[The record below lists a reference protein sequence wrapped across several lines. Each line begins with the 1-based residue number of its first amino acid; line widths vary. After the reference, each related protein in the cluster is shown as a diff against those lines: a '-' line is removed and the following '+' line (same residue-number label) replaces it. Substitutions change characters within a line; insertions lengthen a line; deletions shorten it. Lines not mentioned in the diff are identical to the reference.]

1 MQGTNFF
8 GLAIMRA
15 KSFFKG
21 LVVCL
26 GLILSFSY
34 VLFSFVQ
41 TTYLQQNAVKHLAS
55 RTRTDITRSLNHLQ
69 QYLNLTESRL
79 LNSLNN
85 ERAIFDI
92 LSLRVDPLLNDS
104 YFPEIISMTFTP
116 RVTPHLTYSKYGKTA
131 LEKAVSENIEAGI
144 SHLENG
150 VFKVYK
156 TVYDENQKPF
166 GFLHTT
172 FSLENILYNHFSKNE
187 MSIIPEKQ
195 VDVKDNPFAFKLSN
209 LPYVFA
215 INKAPLSFKV
225 FLFEYKW
232 QIFSAM
238 SFGMALFLMG
248 ISGGSF
254 LNRRKMVKYQK
265 ETRSLK
271 VKIKILQ
278 KENAEFSSQLLIS
291 QNLHK
296 LKDQAK
302 KETSLFSHMLHER
315 YRQMMMQVK
324 SINMVVTKLI
334 SEDAGQDKLLKE
346 IGTISR
352 ESISVLDK
360 LIRGYPA
367 KESEDAL
374 AVLKSIETI
383 RNIFLPEF
391 VEKNISFEI
400 KGKLKE
406 APFIDRLTF
415 EIVLHNIFH
424 LVMGRLNKN
433 NSFEIDLK
441 ESESLEII
449 FSDDGYDIEAKLHQ
463 VKNSQEHADIFRL
476 TKYNL
481 KDFIAYLGWEIQFQ
495 SPENAF
501 NIIKLTIPRAFQAG
515 SFSDNVIS
523 LFGVNTPKN

>member
-1 MQGTNFF
+1 MQGTNSF

-15 KSFFKG
+15 KSFFKA
-21 LVVCL
+21 LVVCC
-26 GLILSFSY
+26 GMTFGIAY
-34 VLFSFVQ
+34 VLFSYVQ
-41 TTYLQQNAVKHLAS
+41 TIRFQHNASEQLVSK
-55 RTRTDITRSLNHLQ
+55 TKEEVTRSLNHLQ

-79 LNSLNN
+79 LNSLDN
-85 ERAIFDI
+85 ERAISDI

-104 YFPEIISMTFTP
+104 HFPEIISMTFIP
-116 RVTPHLTYSKYGKTA
+116 KVAPHLTYSKYGKTV
-131 LEKAVSENIEAGI
+131 LEKAVSENVETGI

-150 VFKVYK
+150 VFKAYK
-156 TVYDENQKPF
+156 ILYDENKKPF
-166 GFLHTT
+166 GFLHVT

-187 MSIIPEKQ
+187 VSIIAEKQ

-238 SFGMALFLMG
+238 SFGMALLLIG
-248 ISGGSF
+248 ITGGAF
-254 LNRRKMVKYQK
+254 LNRRRMANYQK
-265 ETRSLK
+265 ENQKLK
-271 VKIKILQ
+271 VKIKTLQ
-278 KENAEFSSQLLIS
+278 KENADFSSQFLIS

-296 LKDQAK
+296 LKDQART
-302 KETSLFSHMLHER
+302 ETTLFSHMLHGR
-315 YRQMMMQVK
+315 YRQMMTQVK
-324 SINMVVTKLI
+324 SINIVMSKLI
-334 SEDAGQDKLLKE
+334 SEDAGQDKLLRE

-352 ESISVLDK
+352 ESISILDK

-367 KESEDAL
+367 KESDEAID
-374 AVLKSIETI
+374 VLKSIETI
-383 RNIFLPEF
+383 RNIFLPEI
-391 VEKNISFEI
+391 VEKNITFEVNGQI
-400 KGKLKE
+400 KK

-424 LVMGRLNKN
+424 LVMGRLNKH

-441 ESESLEII
+441 ESESLEIT

-463 VKNSQEHADIFRL
+463 VKNHQERVDIFRL
-476 TKYNL
+476 TKQNL
-481 KDFIAYLGWEIQFQ
+481 KDFIAYLGWEIEFQ

-501 NIIKLTIPRAFQAG
+501 NTIKFTIPRAFQSG
-515 SFSDNVIS
+515 SFSDNVIN
-523 LFGVNTPKN
+523 LFGVHTPKS